1 MSKRRRNEQTSVGS
15 FQVTRM
21 GLEWSRFRLCHFW
34 RRAIVARMAATV
46 HILCGPTGSGKT
58 ARLLAEYRQRAQA
71 GLGAALWLAPTG
83 RAGGAVLQRLLAQPQ
98 SCSKAPPALL
108 SPQVVA
114 LADFAA
120 ELIRHHDPVA
130 RPLSPVELRLIV
142 AELIAQ
148 QHEHGDLSYFASIA
162 ETAGFAEAVLGFLD
176 ELNKLGIRPDEFG
189 RVASEA
195 AGRGSGRRTKLRQCA
210 ELFRHY
216 QRQLDK
222 QFLLHKAVQ
231 TWRAARLI
239 HQGKTAPFDGVRSVF
254 LDGFVELTA
263 AEEALVGELTAWAEE
278 LWVAL
283 PGDEE
288 ALRTEL
294 FTSTAR
300 LRGWL
305 EEVALGARVV
315 MHSPPMTD
323 ARPTGIRHLERAL
336 FGEQPEVAA
345 DGAGLDLIEAP
356 GAVGE
361 ARLVARRIVG
371 LLLEG
376 VPPGQIVV
384 TGRDLT
390 RSLDLLE
397 EVFAEYRIPV
407 DIEATRPLLANPAVR
422 TLLRAVRLPDEG
434 WPFAGVTALLRSNY
448 FDPEWAE
455 CLQDPDVAR
464 HAEGLL
470 RLVGEPRDREAFLK
484 AVEIWAD
491 SPPEGLEDE
500 LAEEPQ
506 RLRTVRL
513 ARRCRPFLNRFFRA
527 WDELP
532 RSATVGEFI
541 AWLKRFASNIGL
553 MRSAQTSA
561 DDEWAFERLWEE
573 LEHWAR
579 RGQGRLLGGR
589 SLARA
594 EFIQR
599 LSTAASATI
608 LPRSLQGPNRVRVV
622 SAEDARYLEADYFF
636 VIGLG
641 ERSFPDLSAPLSL
654 LDDGD
659 RIALRQAGLRIPH
672 PSERLAQEQLLF
684 YQLVTL
690 PRKGLVLSYAAVD
703 EKGQDELPSSFL
715 RVVRD
720 CFTPEAIPVKRQ
732 RMLIEGITT
741 EPPLSDAEWRVRWAI
756 NYRDRPFQVPEE
768 SQHGLS
774 DDLQANI
781 RAAARM
787 AAARFG
793 SEEYGLFDGRLSDP
807 ALRDELAAVVGPHKV
822 FSPTALEAYV
832 ACPFRFFMGHV
843 LRLEPLEEP
852 SEEVEHTRRGAA
864 VHRALSRFHRRQR
877 ERHPEWLADAI
888 IPESAEVDLLDELD
902 RAIAEYMDRAPSP
915 ASKELWRLEGER
927 LKRAARN
934 YRGHWQTFLEPWRKQ
949 GAVPRP
955 QHFEAAFGPPRD
967 EALPAD
973 GQAAMPHLTIQI
985 GAVEVRIGGRIDRL
999 DVAEIAGGLG
1009 FWVIDYKT
1017 GRSAYHTGKEL
1028 ERFEKLQLPLYA
1040 LAAERL
1046 FFAGQ
1051 RARPLGL
1058 AYWMVTEKGPKPA
1071 LPPGRHALA
1080 WLASAERWERFR
1092 EQLQAWVV
1100 ALAGRMRQG
1109 MFPLAPRSEQCTTT
1123 CQFGEVCRITQSRGT
1138 GKVWDLALPSGEA
1151 GKEADEPA

>member
-1 MSKRRRNEQTSVGS
+1 MEP
-15 FQVTRM
+15 TRM
-21 GLEWSRFRLCHFW
+21 GSEWSRFRLCHFY
-34 RRAIVARMAATV
+34 RGAIVARMAATV
-46 HILCGPTGSGKT
+46 HILYGPTGSGKT
-58 ARLLAEYRQRAQA
+58 ARLLAEYHQRAQA

-83 RAGGAVLQRLLAQPQ
+83 RAAEAVLQRLLDHPQ
-98 SCSKAPPALL
+98 SGSKAPHALL
-108 SPQVVA
+108 CPQVIT

-120 ELIRHHDPVA
+120 ELIRHNNPA
-130 RPLSPVELRLIV
+130 GRPLSPVEQRLII
-142 AELIAQ
+142 AELVAR
-148 QHEHGDLSYFASIA
+148 QHQRGDLSYFASIA

-176 ELNKLGIRPDEFG
+176 ELNELGMRPDEFS

-195 AGRGSGRRTKLRQCA
+195 GGRGSGRPTKLRQCA

-222 QFLLHKAVQ
+222 EFLLGGPAQ
-231 TWRAARLI
+231 IQRAARLI
-239 HQGKTAPFDGVRSVF
+239 HQGKTTPFDGVRSVF
-254 LDGFVELTA
+254 LDGFVEFTTA
-263 AEEALVGELTAWAEE
+263 EKALVRELSAWVEE

-288 ALRTEL
+288 ARRKEL
-294 FTSTAR
+294 FTHAAQ

-305 EEVALGARVV
+305 EEVAPAARFVT
-315 MHSPPMTD
+315 HSPATD

-336 FGEQPEVAA
+336 FVERPEVAA
-345 DGAGLDLIEAP
+345 DGAGLELIEAP

-384 TGRDLT
+384 TQRDLT
-390 RSLDLLE
+390 GSLDLLE

-407 DIEATRPLLANPAVR
+407 DMEEARPLLANSAVK

-434 WPFAGVTALLRSNY
+434 WPFAGVTTLLRSNY
-448 FDPEWAE
+448 LDPEWPE
-455 CLQDPDVAR
+455 CLQEPDVAR

-470 RLVGEPRDREAFLK
+470 RLVGEPRGREAFLK
-484 AVEIWAD
+484 AVEVWAD

-500 LAEEPQ
+500 SAEEPQ
-506 RLRTVRL
+506 RLRKARL
-513 ARRCRPFLNRFFRA
+513 ARQCRPFLSRFFCA

-532 RSATVGEFI
+532 TSATFGEFT
-541 AWLKRFASNIGL
+541 AWLKRFALDIGL
-553 MRSAQTSA
+553 MRSIQTA
-561 DDEWAFERLWEE
+561 TDDKWALERLWEE
-573 LEHWAR
+573 LERWACR
-579 RGQGRLLGGR
+579 DQGTGLGGR
-589 SLARA
+589 SLTRA
-594 EFIQR
+594 EFVQL
-599 LSTAASATI
+599 LSTAASARI
-608 LPRSLQGPNRVRVV
+608 LARTAPGPNHVRVV
-622 SAEDARYLEADYFF
+622 PADDARYLEADYLFL
-636 VIGLG
+636 IGLG
-641 ERSFPDLSAPLSL
+641 EGSFPDLSAPLSL

-659 RIALRQAGLRIPH
+659 RIALRQAGLPVPH
-672 PSERLAQEQLLF
+672 PSELLAQEQLLF

-715 RVVRD
+715 RAVRD
-720 CFTPEAIPVKRQ
+720 CFMPGAIPVKRQ
-732 RMLIEGITT
+732 RMLIEGVTI
-741 EPPLSDAEWRVRWAI
+741 EPPLSAAERRVRWAI
-756 NYRDRPFQVPEE
+756 NYRDRPFQLAEVPEN
-768 SQHGLS
+768 GLPE
-774 DDLQANI
+774 DLQANI
-781 RAAARM
+781 RAAAQM

-793 SEEYGLFDGRLSDP
+793 SEEYGPFDGRLSNP
-807 ALRDELAAVVGPHKV
+807 ALEDELAAVVGREKV

-877 ERHPEWLADAI
+877 ERHPEWLADAV
-888 IPESAEVDLLDELD
+888 IPEGAEVELLDELD

-927 LKRAARN
+927 LKRSARK
-934 YRGHWQTFLEPWRKQ
+934 YRGHWQAFLEPWRKQ
-949 GAVPRP
+949 GAIPRP
-955 QHFEAAFGPPRD
+955 HHLEAAFGPPRGD
-967 EALPAD
+967 GPSAD
-973 GQAAMPHLTIQI
+973 GQATAPHLTIHV
-985 GAVEVRIGGRIDRL
+985 GNVEVRIGGRIDRI
-999 DVAEIAGGLG
+999 DVAEIADGLG

-1051 RARPLGL
+1051 QARPVGL

-1071 LPPGRHALA
+1071 LPTGREALA
-1080 WLASAERWERFR
+1080 WLVSAERWQRFR
-1092 EQLQAWVV
+1092 EQLQSWVV
-1100 ALAGRMRQG
+1100 DLAGRMRQG

-1123 CQFGEVCRITQSRGT
+1123 CPFGETCRITQSRAT
-1138 GKVWDLALPSGEA
+1138 RKVWDLVLPSGEA